1 MEITGY
7 SISEYIDH
15 INKSGCGYVPSSTF
29 RFRSLGKGIDEL
41 NPEENVSPNLIS
53 SAVDCMTHFMSG
65 SPAMLAF
72 GNKPFVARHIGG
84 KSLEFKAVDLIKTGI
99 TGLDDQSI
107 INAVKLSGFDPRFLV
122 DTESYQ
128 PIEEI
133 NPDEATIQN
142 VRTMVERSLHVFEI
156 YGPKFL
162 DRFDIT
168 GGYTDTAKYGVIDFM
183 TPDTIWD
190 FEVSKTRPTQGDWL
204 RLLMNWRKALRL
216 PCAWLFQDVNYLGI
230 YNPRLDEVYWIRVC
244 SRGCDC

>member
-41 NPEENVSPNLIS
+41 NPEENVSPRLIG

-84 KSLEFKAVDLIKTGI
+84 KSLEFKALDLIKTGI

-107 INAVKLSGFDPRFLV
+107 INAVKLSGFDTRFILG
-122 DTESYQ
+122 TESYQ
-128 PIEEI
+128 PIEKI
-133 NPDEATIQN
+133 NPDGATIQN
-142 VRTMVERSLHVFEI
+142 VRTMVKRSLHVFEV
-156 YGPKFL
+156 YGPKLL
-162 DRFDIT
+162 D
-168 GGYTDTAKYGVIDFM
+168 
-183 TPDTIWD
+183 
-190 FEVSKTRPTQGDWL
+190 
-204 RLLMNWRKALRL
+204 
-216 PCAWLFQDVNYLGI
+216 I

>member
-29 RFRSLGKGIDEL
+29 RFRSLGEGIDEL

-53 SAVDCMTHFMSG
+53 SAVDCMTHFMTG
-65 SPAMLAF
+65 SPAKLAF
-72 GNKPFVARHIGG
+72 GNKLFVASRIGG
-84 KSLEFKAVDLIKTGI
+84 KSLEFKAYDLIKTGI
-99 TGLDDQSI
+99 VGLDDQSI
-107 INAVKLSGFDPRFLV
+107 INAVKLSGFDARFLV

-133 NPDEATIQN
+133 NPDGVTIQN
-142 VRTMVERSLHVFEI
+142 VRTMVKRSLHVFEI

-162 DRFDIT
+162 DRFVIT

-183 TPDTIWD
+183 TSDTLWD
-190 FEVSKTRPTQGDWL
+190 FGVSKTRPTQGDAI

-216 PCAWLFQDVNYLGI
+216 PHAWLFQDVNYLGI
-230 YNPRLDEVYWIRVC
+230 YNPRLNEVYRIGVC
-244 SRGCDC
+244 SRGRD

>member
-29 RFRSLGKGIDEL
+29 RFRSLGEGIDEL

-53 SAVDCMTHFMSG
+53 SAVACMTHFMTG
-65 SPAMLAF
+65 SPAKLAF
-72 GNKPFVARHIGG
+72 GNKLFVAGSIGEDA
-84 KSLEFKAVDLIKTGI
+84 LAFKACDLIKTGI
-99 TGLDDQSI
+99 VGLDDQSI
-107 INAVKLSGFDPRFLV
+107 INAVKLSGFDARFLV

-133 NPDEATIQN
+133 NPDGATIQN
-142 VRTMVERSLHVFEI
+142 VRTMVKRSLHVFEI

-162 DRFDIT
+162 DGFVIT
-168 GGYTDTAKYGVIDFM
+168 DGYTDTAKYGVIDFM
-183 TPDTIWD
+183 TSDTLWD
-190 FEVSKTRPTQGDWL
+190 FGVSKTRPTQGDAI

-216 PCAWLFQDVNYLGI
+216 PHAWLFQDVNYLGI
-230 YNPRLDEVYWIRVC
+230 YNPCLNEVYRIRVC
-244 SRGCDC
+244 SRGRD